1 MRHDIAHGARVSSG
15 PVVGSIATTDAER
28 VAPSSTAI
36 SPEPR
41 KRPRVTST
49 ACYCLGTDEDL
60 VVDHHQQRFAG
71 IALLPDVLALVID
84 ARSARS
90 DEPGQHVVVQPSE
103 QIGARRTC
111 TAIAPMCPGSSS
123 HRRRAR
129 AHPTTLSRCSPRQRA
144 TDGCAHVREQQCR
157 CRLSPR

>member
-49 ACYCLGTDEDL
+49 A
-60 VVDHHQQRFAG
+60 
-71 IALLPDVLALVID
+71 
-84 ARSARS
+84 
-90 DEPGQHVVVQPSE
+90 
-103 QIGARRTC
+103 
-111 TAIAPMCPGSSS
+111 SS
-123 HRRRAR
+123 
-129 AHPTTLSRCSPRQRA
+129 PPRNR
-144 TDGCAHVREQQCR
+144 
-157 CRLSPR
+157 